1 MSNAK
6 VDILDAAVA
15 RDRRLYGYA
24 IALIRRH
31 RDLENISLIYRD
43 QVRIYPIQLEAML
56 KKLTDM
62 RRVVLGAQ
70 AYLRQFD
77 PQKAAQL
84 RPSVCIEKLANLDTL
99 LTEIILLVAMHAEIC
114 TAVTYERVRLHLNI
128 RHRLPLVLAD
138 YDESITMLNTL
149 ATAGEIESMHVENQK
164 RG

>member
-24 IALIRRH
+24 IALVRRH

-56 KKLTDM
+56 EKLTDM

-84 RPSVCIEKLANLDTL
+84 RPSVCIEKLADLDNL
-99 LTEIILLVAMHAEIC
+99 LTEIILLMAMHAEIC
-114 TAVTYERVRLHLNI
+114 TAVNYERVHLHQHL
-128 RHRLPLVLAD
+128 RHRLPLVAAN
-138 YDESITMLNTL
+138 YAAAAAMLKTV
-149 ATAGEIESMHVENQK
+149 ATGGEIESVHAEDQET
-164 RG
+164 R